1 MNASKRLPL
10 TILKTS
16 QRIQR
21 CRNIQ
26 TTSICLAKVSRPSR
40 PARQRVARPGTPSL
54 DAEIS
59 LPPSVM
65 LAAAQ
70 KSGVIDLTPEAV
82 VDFLED
88 YIKCERKR
96 LGEWER
102 DVCESMFLP
111 PFSEISSFH
120 SYLILN
126 LIPQNY
132 NN

>member
-1 MNASKRLPL
+1 
-10 TILKTS
+10 
-16 QRIQR
+16 
-21 CRNIQ
+21 
-26 TTSICLAKVSRPSR
+26 
-40 PARQRVARPGTPSL
+40 
-54 DAEIS
+54 
-59 LPPSVM
+59 M